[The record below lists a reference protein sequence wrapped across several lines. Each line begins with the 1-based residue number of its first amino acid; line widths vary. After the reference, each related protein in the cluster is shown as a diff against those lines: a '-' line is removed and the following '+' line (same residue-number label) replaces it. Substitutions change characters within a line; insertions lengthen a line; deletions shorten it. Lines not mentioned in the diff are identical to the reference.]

1 MNIADTISLGAAARM
16 SLVPRVSVLAG
27 AQWEFVEY
35 NTQLKEIPKKR
46 ARKIKSN
53 YFNVFIKFIGG
64 YINTII

>member
-1 MNIADTISLGAAARM
+1 MESGQCSANIADTISLGAAAKM

-46 ARKIKSN
+46 ARKTKS
-53 YFNVFIKFIGG
+53 V
-64 YINTII
+64 INSG